1 MQLYLPKVAEGSFST
16 VKTATA
22 SKFITCACL
31 DPLERRNVFSCSLVG
46 VIHTRVSRN
55 ALVYT
60 CYRRVMTQ
68 ETKNTKNKKNPRTNP
83 SSPVPGS
90 SGQPFPDGLSH
101 SRPGSPA
108 ARGGFSATRPG
119 RSTGQPRP
127 ARRRRR
133 RCAAARAGAL
143 SAHGPCA
150 PAGSGGGAPALR
162 TRRGA
167 GGTPVQR
174 DPWGDPFSSGCGG
187 VTLFPA
193 GSSGVT
199 LFLAGAVG

>member
-68 ETKNTKNKKNPRTNP
+68 ETKNTKNKKNRART
-83 SSPVPGS
+83 
-90 SGQPFPDGLSH
+90 
-101 SRPGSPA
+101 PA
-108 ARGGFSATRPG
+108 ARCRGAAGSPFPTVSLTAGPGARRPAGVSPQPGPAGARGSPGPPDGGAAGAQLPARG
-119 RSTGQPRP
+119 RSPLTDRARPRGAAGEP
-127 ARRRRR
+127 Q
-133 RCAAARAGAL
+133 RC
-143 SAHGPCA
+143 GP
-150 PAGSGGGAPALR
+150 GGERGAPR
-162 TRRGA
+162 
-167 GGTPVQR
+167 
-174 DPWGDPFSSGCGG
+174 SSG
-187 VTLFPA
+187 TL
-193 GSSGVT
+193 GVT